1 MMKLH
6 CAGETLA
13 DKNLY
18 SCDVCNLR
26 TCATIER
33 SIQLLGNT
41 LVIAIKRAGKAA
53 RLITSVDVFQ
63 GGTIKTISQRELTL
77 FAICCHTGTKTA
89 GHCFTYVRTGPN
101 EWFRFND
108 EEANHVDIQ
117 ASPHERHLRIDSQL
131 LFYRHGDVAKEAS
144 IALTQTLL
152 NAGWKDIPTKLIV
165 DYCGVDGVT
174 STLLSSP
181 AFDTCINEH
190 VM

>member
-1 MMKLH
+1 MSEQDPQNGSLDDSNVKRV
-6 CAGETLA
+6 
-13 DKNLY
+13 N
-18 SCDVCNLR
+18 
-26 TCATIER
+26 
-33 SIQLLGNT
+33 
-41 LVIAIKRAGKAA
+41 IKASR
-53 RLITSVDVFQ
+53 
-63 GGTIKTISQRELTL
+63 
-77 FAICCHTGTKTA
+77 H
-89 GHCFTYVRTGPN
+89 
-101 EWFRFND
+101 
-108 EEANHVDIQ
+108 EEF
-117 ASPHERHLRIDSQL
+117 LRINSQV